1 MPNIDTDPPDSSWLF
16 SSAVIVD
23 NQPLGPDPF
32 SPRAR
37 RARAPR
43 QGKLGQPRGPAAR
56 HPQSQAA
63 RARSCD
69 PAAER
74 AGAVGSARPQAPSAA
89 AARRAIVAAAPVR
102 PRSGRTGW
110 DRPVFGAHGGGL
122 PGGAE
127 HRSDRHCTRRDRA
140 RRGCAHRPPGACP
153 VARPPP
159 PRTTAARTA
168 SGHGGGGPTCV
179 KYHSRISSPV
189 QNSTLEWSRI
199 RASASR
205 KYLSRCGA
213 PVM

>member
-1 MPNIDTDPPDSSWLF
+1 MPDITADPPDPSCLLSSTG
-16 SSAVIVD
+16 IVE
-23 NQPLGPDPF
+23 NQGVGPDPF

-37 RARAPR
+37 DA
-43 QGKLGQPRGPAAR
+43 LGRFAKGSSGNPRGRPR

-69 PAAER
+69 PAAKR

-110 DRPVFGAHGGGL
+110 DRPVVGAHGGGL
-122 PGGAE
+122 PADAE
-127 HRSDRHCTRRDRA
+127 HRSDGHCARRDRA

-159 PRTTAARTA
+159 PRTIAAPAAARNA

-179 KYHSRISSPV
+179 KYQSRISSPV
-189 QNSTLEWSRI
+189 HNNT
-199 RASASR
+199 
-205 KYLSRCGA
+205 
-213 PVM
+213 P